1 MNSKEVLKL
10 AYENGWKKKGQRG
23 SHIKLVHKDYEKPA
37 IIPYHG
43 TKEIPPG
50 TLNSILKQLGLK

>member
-1 MNSKEVLKL
+1 MNAKEVLKL
-10 AYENGWKKKGQRG
+10 AQDNGWQIKSQRG
-23 SHIKLVHKDYEKPA
+23 SHIKLIHKDFEKTA

-43 TKEIPPG
+43 TKEIPKG